1 MNIAFS
7 MKNVSVKVQVLG
19 LTFLLVL
26 VMLVM
31 AMYAWQQMNKIGA
44 EITAIAEQDIPL
56 TKKMT
61 DITLHQLEQAILF
74 ERSFRLGE
82 VLDKVPGAKA
92 KFKQTVEHFEA
103 LTPKIEG
110 QIKKAEA
117 LVDEVLLDAH
127 SEAVKKEFTHV
138 GELLKKIEHQHESYI
153 EHVHQVFSYLVAGKL
168 HQAEVAAEVVEHE
181 EKELDKEL
189 IGLLKE
195 VEEFTEAATLQ
206 AAADEKNAVVLIGAG
221 TGTAAVVGAALGW
234 MVMRNIVTPLNLMRE
249 AAVDLRTGE
258 GDLTQR
264 LPDFGSN
271 EMGLTSDAINGFI
284 EKMHDTISDVSGAA
298 KTLGVSSREIAA
310 TAQTLA
316 EGASQQ
322 AAGVE
327 ETSASLEQMNAS
339 IAQNSENSKRTDEI
353 ASKTAGD
360 AKQGGEAVMNTV
372 SAMKE
377 IAGKIGVIDDIAY
390 KTNLL
395 ALNAAIEAAR
405 AGDHGK
411 GFAVVAT
418 EVRKLSERSQTSA
431 QDISVLAQ
439 ESTRIAEQ
447 AGSLLEAIVPNIV
460 ETADLVQDITNA
472 SEEQSE
478 GVSQITSAMTMLD
491 TNTQKN
497 SAASEE
503 LAATAKEI
511 NVQIDA
517 LVGQL
522 SFFKLASSG
531 QAHGIEGHVP
541 EAAPDSS
548 SSWQGSVATDDD
560 DANFKPFS

>member
-26 VMLVM
+26 AMLIM
-31 AMYAWQQMNKIGA
+31 ALYSWQQMNKIGL

-56 TKKMT
+56 TKKVTGM
-61 DITLHQLEQAILF
+61 TLHQLEQAILF
-74 ERSFRLGE
+74 ERAFRLGE
-82 VLDKVPGAKA
+82 QLGRVPGAKA
-92 KFKQTVEHFEA
+92 HFKETVQHFEV
-103 LTPKIEG
+103 LTPIVEG
-110 QIKKAEA
+110 EIKQGEILAEEAIRKAHTEA
-117 LVDEVLLDAH
+117 ER
-127 SEAVKKEFTHV
+127 KEFVHV
-138 GELLKKIEHQHESYI
+138 GDLLKKIEHQHKTYI
-153 EHVHQVFSYLVAGKL
+153 EHIHQVFGFLVEGKL
-168 HQAEVAAEVVEHE
+168 DQAEAIAELVEHE
-181 EKELDKEL
+181 EDELDRVLISLLEEL
-189 IGLLKE
+189 E
-195 VEEFTEAATLQ
+195 DFTEAATIQ
-206 AAADEKNAVVLIGAG
+206 AAADEKSAVVLIGI
-221 TGTAAVVGAALGW
+221 GTAIAAVAGSAVGW
-234 MVMRNIVTPLNLMRE
+234 MVMRSIVTPLNLMRE
-249 AAVDLRTGE
+249 AAVDLRTGQ

-264 LPDFGSN
+264 LPDFGNN
-271 EMGLTSDAINGFI
+271 EMGRTSDAINGFI
-284 EKMHDTISDVSGAA
+284 EKMHDTISDVTGAA
-298 KTLGVSSREIAA
+298 RTLGVSSREIAA

-411 GFAVVAT
+411 GFAVVAA

-431 QDISVLAQ
+431 QDISVLAE

-517 LVGQL
+517 MVRKL
-522 SFFKLASSG
+522 SFFKLASSN
-531 QAHGIEGHVP
+531 QTHGVQEDASEVSP
-541 EAAPDSS
+541 EPTAA
-548 SSWQGSVATDDD
+548 WKGNLAADDD